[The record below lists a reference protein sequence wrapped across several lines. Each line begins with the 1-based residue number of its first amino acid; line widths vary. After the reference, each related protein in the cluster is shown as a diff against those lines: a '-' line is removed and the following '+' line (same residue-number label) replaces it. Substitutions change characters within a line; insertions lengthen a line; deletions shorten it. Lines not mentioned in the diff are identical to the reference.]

1 LPSHLPDKSWAKM
14 GTPVEGVGGNKIP
27 EEVACSLPKELL
39 GQCCTTSKEDEAAQI
54 CFQNAES
61 VENAG

>member
-1 LPSHLPDKSWAKM
+1 M

-27 EEVACSLPKELL
+27 EKVACSLPKELL

-54 CFQNAES
+54 YFQNAES
-61 VENAG
+61 VEVAG